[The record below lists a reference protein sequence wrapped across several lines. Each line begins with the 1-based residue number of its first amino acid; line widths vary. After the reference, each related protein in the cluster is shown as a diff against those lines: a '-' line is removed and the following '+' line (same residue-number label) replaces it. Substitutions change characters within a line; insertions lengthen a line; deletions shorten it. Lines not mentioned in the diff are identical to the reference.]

1 MRKDRRTP
9 QVLQDLINRKVRVK
23 LTSWEKRNIKDLY
36 EQETG
41 SKFQENCSSCW
52 TKAIKVLSKLE
63 PQEEQKPIL
72 VKEQMIVHEKTN
84 KGKDKVRLASI
95 EKAEVVEGRSKE
107 VLMKEAIELAE
118 QKGIKKPH
126 PKTGVKKLEQFIKD
140 NK

>member
-72 VKEQMIVHEKTN
+72 VKEQMIVREKPIN
-84 KGKDKVRLASI
+84 KKV
-95 EKAEVVEGRSKE
+95 EKE
-107 VLMKEAIELAE
+107 VTKIISKREKDNIREQLLTMANNLADA
-118 QKGIKKPH
+118 KGIKKPH
-126 PKTGVKKLEQFIKD
+126 PKTGVKKLEQFIKE

>member
-72 VKEQMIVHEKTN
+72 VKEQMIVHEKADIKKT
-84 KGKDKVRLASI
+84 
-95 EKAEVVEGRSKE
+95 EKTEDGTYVVTLDTREL
-107 VLMKEAIELAE
+107 LMKSAIKIAE
-118 QKGIKKPH
+118 EKGIKKPH
-126 PKTGVKKLEQFIKD
+126 PRTGVEKLEQFINE